1 MQDETTESAD
11 ETAIDWGAVEDAW
24 RDPARKITEIAAEIG
39 ITRQALAA
47 EARKRDWPPRLSMT
61 PRGRTRAAK
70 TSETAGKIGG
80 AVRSGAMATRLK
92 RLIESEIADVERE
105 YRSGDAAMREGAAK
119 RLNSLVRSL
128 DKLREIEASAKGI
141 AADGRSVAEKI
152 KARREEEDRIC
163 KNFDRRFERFL
174 NAARLRRARLAA
186 GVHEAGLPICMACG
200 EELKTVKPEDIAMQ

>member
-1 MQDETTESAD
+1 MQDETRESD
-11 ETAIDWGAVEDAW
+11 EETAIDWDAVEDAW
-24 RDPARKITEIAAEIG
+24 CDPARKITEIAAEIG
-39 ITRQALAA
+39 ITRQRLAA
-47 EARKRDWPPRLSMT
+47 EARKREWPPRLSMT

-70 TSETAGKIGG
+70 IFETAGRIGG

-128 DKLREIEASAKGI
+128 DKLRDIEASAKGT

-152 KARREEEDRIC
+152 KARREEDEKVYADLQA
-163 KNFDRRFERFL
+163 RFARAFAVHD
-174 NAARLRRARLAA
+174 AARAKRTAAALAA
-186 GVHEAGLPICMACG
+186 GLPLCAECG
-200 EELKTVKPEDIAMQ
+200 DAAATVKPEDIAAQ